1 MPLTDKDKLEYDV
14 MAAHR
19 AHDVETEFGRA
30 ANKAAVD
37 SGTET
42 LKALLYL
49 NGGSC
54 VVMLAF
60 IGTLASKD
68 KSFAQFGMV
77 LLTFALG
84 AGLAVLANAAGYF
97 TNLLI
102 VGTSD
107 AKLRSYDHPYLHDT
121 DKSQNKRC
129 RGEAMRAIAVV
140 LAFASLG
147 SFFWGLRLAYT
158 AFTGL

>member
-54 VVMLAF
+54 VVLLAF
-60 IGTLASKD
+60 IGTLASK
-68 KSFAQFGMV
+68 KKPFVQIGMV
-77 LLTFALG
+77 LLTFALI
-84 AGLAVLANAAGYF
+84 AGFVVLANAGGYISS
-97 TNLLI
+97 LLI
-102 VGTSD
+102 VRTWY
-107 AKLRSYDHPYLHDT
+107 ANLLPYDTPHLHET
-121 DKSQNKRC
+121 
-129 RGEAMRAIAVV
+129 
-140 LAFASLG
+140 
-147 SFFWGLRLAYT
+147 
-158 AFTGL
+158 